1 LDFVNYAVP
10 ELIARLAEHKQQLR
24 AGLDFGLVEFKK
36 NSLIGANEVVGG
48 PGMVATRLE
57 EAAESGKIFCSN
69 TVHSIFVHNWPEM
82 FSATAHSVKC
92 KDRELLAYEVLPM
105 DSAELQNVFFL
116 LVSPEDQKAVEAVMK
131 TRRRVLVVDD
141 EEWLLEMVSVALS
154 QRFPL
159 FEVETASDG
168 REGLTKYEA
177 APFDLVLAD
186 INMERMDGYELTRA
200 ILNRNPEQ
208 LVVIMTGLGDRY
220 ERRVAFGLGAF
231 DFLPK
236 PFAIDTL
243 YGVLT
248 KALLHLGTCRA
259 RKALG
264 ALADEPGL
272 VLSLSHA
279 VASRYRGIL
288 LRTAKATDLA
298 NTMLRHKTKQVV
310 RDFAGASE
318 YPLSQSRARDS
329 SGEVGED
336 VW

>member
-1 LDFVNYAVP
+1 
-10 ELIARLAEHKQQLR
+10 
-24 AGLDFGLVEFKK
+24 
-36 NSLIGANEVVGG
+36 
-48 PGMVATRLE
+48 
-57 EAAESGKIFCSN
+57 
-69 TVHSIFVHNWPEM
+69 
-82 FSATAHSVKC
+82 
-92 KDRELLAYEVLPM
+92 
-105 DSAELQNVFFL
+105 
-116 LVSPEDQKAVEAVMK
+116 
-131 TRRRVLVVDD
+131 
-141 EEWLLEMVSVALS
+141 
-154 QRFPL
+154 
-159 FEVETASDG
+159 
-168 REGLTKYEA
+168 
-177 APFDLVLAD
+177 
-186 INMERMDGYELTRA
+186 
-200 ILNRNPEQ
+200 
-208 LVVIMTGLGDRY
+208 MTGLGDRY